1 MFSMSIALNWRWI
14 VLQVVCTVAVWLFA
28 DRRGRTSMQRYSDE
42 LRVAARELSMQSEQ
56 LTSVKEVSF
65 SKLF

>member
-1 MFSMSIALNWRWI
+1 MFSVFIEFNWRWI
-14 VLQVVCTVAVWLFA
+14 LLQIVCTAAVWLFA
-28 DRRGRTSMQRYSDE
+28 DRRGRSAMQRYSDE

-65 SKLF
+65 SNLL

>member
-14 VLQVVCTVAVWLFA
+14 VLQVVCTVAVWLLA